1 MLNTNVIP
9 ESRVELHSSQVKVD
23 KMQQDLEEAGRNVRY
38 LADAAKRISSLHFI
52 LGYRSSSFQVQ
63 VEI

>member
-1 MLNTNVIP
+1 
-9 ESRVELHSSQVKVD
+9 
-23 KMQQDLEEAGRNVRY
+23 MQQDLEEAGRNVRY
-38 LADAAKRISSLHFI
+38 LADAAKRISSSTETISPSQTASVCVRALDSLHFI